1 MVKKISQNEFNEVTA
16 SEVAVIDF
24 SATWCGPC
32 KMLAPV
38 LEEVSEEYA
47 GKVNFFNVDV
57 DENPDLAMQYK
68 IMNIPALVVLKK
80 GEKVDTQV
88 GFAPKE
94 NIVELT
100 YTQYITMMVM
110 WEHKEMNVKELGEHL
125 YLDSGTLT
133 PVLKKLEQKGWVKRN
148 RAKED
153 ERVLIV
159 TLTAE
164 GEKLRDKAVE
174 IPQKVGGCV
183 CLDQEEAASLYK
195 ILYKILGNM

>member
-1 MVKKISQNEFNEVTA
+1 MILHDITDNNFDDNIKGDKTLV
-16 SEVAVIDF
+16 DF
-24 SATWCGPC
+24 FATWCGPC

-94 NIVELT
+94 NIVEF
-100 YTQYITMMVM
+100 I
-110 WEHKEMNVKELGEHL
+110 
-125 YLDSGTLT
+125 
-133 PVLKKLEQKGWVKRN
+133 KKQL
-148 RAKED
+148 
-153 ERVLIV
+153 
-159 TLTAE
+159 
-164 GEKLRDKAVE
+164 
-174 IPQKVGGCV
+174 
-183 CLDQEEAASLYK
+183 
-195 ILYKILGNM
+195 